1 MRYYHLT
8 VEAAQGTE
16 DPESF
21 GTRQRVS
28 GKPGNKQQS
37 WKCLRLQMR
46 TKETA
51 ALNPRDK

>member
-1 MRYYHLT
+1 MWYYHLT

-28 GKPGNKQQS
+28 GKPGNKQQN